1 MVSPIATAILDW
13 YAQNARSLPWRGR
26 SSPYA
31 VWVSEIMLQQTR
43 VETVIP
49 YYLRWMERFPDISS
63 LAQATEEE
71 VLRYWEG
78 LGYYAR
84 ARNLWRAAQVLQK
97 QSEGALPKDVRSLR
111 KLPGIGEYTA
121 AAIASIAFG
130 QDEPTLDG
138 NIRRVLARLTA
149 NRTPLRTPQSDRELL
164 RFAQEHLPSG
174 KAGLYN
180 QALMDLGAMIC
191 TPRQPRCELCPLSRH
206 CQTFQLGIQSEIP
219 ITKPKNTLPHYVV
232 TAAVI
237 NRNNRY
243 LITQRP
249 PQGLLG
255 GMWEF
260 PGGKC
265 HEGESL
271 EACLIREIQEEL
283 NLEITVGECLGVYRH
298 AYTHYRVTLHAF
310 HCTISNGSQPT
321 PMQGQAFQW
330 VGRQDLPHFP
340 MGKIDRQIARR
351 ILQEGI
357 PCC

>member
-1 MVSPIATAILDW
+1 MESPIAIAILDW
-13 YAQNARSLPWRGR
+13 YAKNARPLPWRGR

-49 YYLRWMERFPDISS
+49 YYLRWMQRFADPLS
-63 LAQATEEE
+63 LANATEEE

-84 ARNLWRAAQVLQK
+84 ARNLYCAARLLQE
-97 QSEGALPKDVRSLR
+97 QFQGTLPQDIKALR
-111 KLPGIGEYTA
+111 KLPGIGDYTA

-149 NRTPLRTPQSDRELL
+149 HRTPLRTPQSDRELL
-164 RFAQEHLPSG
+164 QFARLHLPPG
-174 KAGLYN
+174 KAGAYN

-191 TPRQPRCELCPLSRH
+191 TARQPRCDICPLSAH
-206 CQTFQLGIQSEIP
+206 CKAFQSRLQSEIP
-219 ITKPKNTLPHYVV
+219 LNKAKNILPHYLV

-237 NRNNRY
+237 AQNGRF
-243 LITQRP
+243 LIAQRP
-249 PQGLLG
+249 RKGLLG

-265 HEGESL
+265 QEGETL
-271 EACLIREIQEEL
+271 ESCLKREIQEEL
-283 NLEITVGECLGVYRH
+283 ALEIEVGPSFGVYRH

-310 HCTISNGSQPT
+310 RCIILGANQPVAL
-321 PMQGQAFQW
+321 QGQAFQW
-330 VGRQDLPHFP
+330 VERQQLPLFP
-340 MGKIDRQIARR
+340 MGKIDRQIARQLLR
-351 ILQEGI
+351 EEVE
-357 PCC
+357 P

>member
-1 MVSPIATAILDW
+1 MDSPIALAILDW
-13 YAQNARSLPWRGR
+13 YAKNARSLPWRGR

-49 YYLRWMERFPDISS
+49 YYERWMERFPDPLS
-63 LAQATEEE
+63 LANASEEE

-84 ARNLWRAAQVLQK
+84 ARNLHRAARLLQ
-97 QSEGALPKDVRSLR
+97 QQYQGALPQDLKTLR
-111 KLPGIGEYTA
+111 RLPGIGDYTA
-121 AAIASIAFG
+121 AAIASMAFG

-149 NRTPLRTPQSDRELL
+149 HRMPLRTPQSDRELL
-164 RFAQEHLPSG
+164 QVARAHLPSG
-174 KAGLYN
+174 RAGAFN

-191 TPRQPRCELCPLSRH
+191 TPRQPRCDLCPLAAH
-206 CQTFQLGIQSEIP
+206 CQAFQSGLQSEIP
-219 ITKPKNTLPHYVV
+219 VNTAKKLIPHYLV

-237 NRNNRY
+237 AENGKF

-249 PQGLLG
+249 RQGLLG

-265 HEGESL
+265 QEGESL
-271 EACLIREIQEEL
+271 EACLKREIQEEL
-283 NLEITVGECLGVYRH
+283 ALEIEVGQSLGVYRH
-298 AYTHYRVTLHAF
+298 AYTHYRLTLHAYR
-310 HCTISNGSQPT
+310 CTICGGNQPV

-330 VGRQDLPHFP
+330 VERQQLPLFP
-340 MGKIDRQIARR
+340 MGKIDRQIARQL
-351 ILQEGI
+351 LQEEVE
-357 PCC
+357 P

>member
-1 MVSPIATAILDW
+1 MESPITIALLDW
-13 YAQNARSLPWRGR
+13 YAKNARSLPWRGR

-49 YYLRWMERFPDISS
+49 YYTRWMERFPDPLSVANAS
-63 LAQATEEE
+63 EEE

-84 ARNLWRAAQVLQK
+84 ARNLYHAARLLQ
-97 QSEGALPKDVRSLR
+97 QHFEGTLPQDIKALC
-111 KLPGIGEYTA
+111 KLPGIGDYTA

-149 NRTPLRTPQSDRELL
+149 HPIPLRTPQSDRELL
-164 RFAQEHLPSG
+164 QFARSHLPSG
-174 KAGLYN
+174 KAGAYN

-191 TPRQPRCELCPLSRH
+191 TARQPRCDICPLSAH
-206 CQTFQLGIQSEIP
+206 CIAFQSGLQTEIP
-219 ITKPKNTLPHYVV
+219 VNKAKNILPHYLV

-237 NRNNRY
+237 AQNGKF
-243 LITQRP
+243 LIAQRP
-249 PQGLLG
+249 REGLLG

-265 HEGESL
+265 QEGENL
-271 EACLIREIQEEL
+271 ESCLKREIQEEL
-283 NLEITVGECLGVYRH
+283 AVEIEVGPSFGVYRH
-298 AYTHYRVTLHAF
+298 TYTHYRVTLHAF
-310 HCTISNGSQPT
+310 RCIILGGNQPV
-321 PMQGQAFQW
+321 PLQGQAFQW
-330 VGRQDLPHFP
+330 VERQQLPLFP
-340 MGKIDRQIARR
+340 MGKIDRQIARKLLR
-351 ILQEGI
+351 EEVG
-357 PCC
+357 P

>member
-1 MVSPIATAILDW
+1 MESSIAIAILDW
-13 YAQNARSLPWRGR
+13 YTKNARPLPWRGR

-49 YYLRWMERFPDISS
+49 YYIRWMERFPDPLS
-63 LAQATEEE
+63 LANATEEE

-84 ARNLWRAAQVLQK
+84 ARNLYRAARLLQE
-97 QSEGALPKDVRSLR
+97 QFQGALPQNIKALR
-111 KLPGIGEYTA
+111 KLPGIGDYTA
-121 AAIASIAFG
+121 AAIASIAFE

-149 NRTPLRTPQSDRELL
+149 HRLPLRTSQSDRELL
-164 RFAQEHLPSG
+164 QFARFHLPSG
-174 KAGLYN
+174 KAGAYN

-191 TPRQPRCELCPLSRH
+191 TARQPRCDLCPLFAH
-206 CQTFQLGIQSEIP
+206 CKTFQTGLQSEIP
-219 ITKPKNTLPHYVV
+219 VKKAKNNLPHVLV

-237 NRNNRY
+237 IQNGKY
-243 LITQRP
+243 LIAQRP
-249 PQGLLG
+249 REGLLG

-265 HEGESL
+265 QEGESL
-271 EACLIREIQEEL
+271 ESCLKREIQEEL
-283 NLEITVGECLGVYRH
+283 ALEIEVGSSLGVYRH

-310 HCTISNGSQPT
+310 RCTIPDGNQPI
-321 PMQGQAFQW
+321 PRQGQAFLW
-330 VGRQDLPHFP
+330 VERQQLPLFP
-340 MGKIDRQIARR
+340 MGKIDRQIARQ
-351 ILQEGI
+351 LLNEEVD
-357 PCC
+357 P